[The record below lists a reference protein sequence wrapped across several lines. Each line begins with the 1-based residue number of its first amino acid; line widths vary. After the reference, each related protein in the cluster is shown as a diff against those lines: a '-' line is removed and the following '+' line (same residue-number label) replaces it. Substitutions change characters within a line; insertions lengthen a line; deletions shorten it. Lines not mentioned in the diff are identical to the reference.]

1 MRAISKQEVLMQ
13 TSEFKPWEELYV
25 AAVLEDD
32 PAKASYRIDIAQ
44 DALRE
49 RWHTLSQVPLA
60 RNSERRRIEDA
71 IRTLNMIR
79 LNELDPPA

>member
-1 MRAISKQEVLMQ
+1 MQ
-13 TSEFKPWEELYV
+13 TSEFEPWEELYV
-25 AAVLEDD
+25 AAVLEND
-32 PAKASYRIDIAQ
+32 PAKAADRINTAQ

-49 RWHTLSQVPLA
+49 RWHSLSQVPLA
-60 RNSERRRIEDA
+60 RNRERQRVEDA